1 MPAKTSCPF
10 PFPFPFPAW
19 PECRAVSSSFVGHL
33 HVTFVGAADLVPL
46 VGGEVEYE
54 AVTAARFG
62 DRYGTGRDE
71 SVEGLE
77 IVVPLLAVGAD
88 GKHRIHEFGLVACG
102 VGTRRA
108 DVETL

>member
-10 PFPFPFPAW
+10 PFPAW
-19 PECRAVSSSFVGHL
+19 PECRALSSSFVGHL
-33 HVTFVGAADLVPL
+33 HVAFVGAADLVPL

-71 SVEGLE
+71 SVERLE
-77 IVVPLLAVGAD
+77 IVVTLFAVGAY
-88 GKHRIHEFGLVACG
+88 GELSL
-102 VGTRRA
+102 TRA
-108 DVETL
+108 